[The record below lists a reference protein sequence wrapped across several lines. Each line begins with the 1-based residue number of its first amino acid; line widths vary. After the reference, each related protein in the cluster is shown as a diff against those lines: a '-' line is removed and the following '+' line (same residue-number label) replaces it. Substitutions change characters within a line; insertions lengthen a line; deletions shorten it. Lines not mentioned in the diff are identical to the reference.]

1 MSIER
6 VKEQHEEIDA
16 LNAKLGASFRVLKG
30 IEVDIL
36 ADGTLDFPDEVLRT
50 FDLVVAS
57 VHSRFNMDAAEQ
69 TARMIRA
76 VSNPY
81 VDIVGHPTGRL
92 LLTRDPYPLDLFAL
106 IDAAAERGVA
116 IEINAH
122 PQRLDLDPA
131 GLRHGLAQG
140 MKTSINPDSHATAG
154 LSDVAYGIDTAR
166 RGWCTA
172 GDVLNTL
179 SLSELLAWLRKRR
192 KRAGA

>member
-1 MSIER
+1 
-6 VKEQHEEIDA
+6 
-16 LNAKLGASFRVLKG
+16 
-30 IEVDIL
+30 L
-36 ADGTLDFPDEVLRT
+36 AT

-57 VHSRFNMDAAEQ
+57 VHSRFNLGAAEQ
-69 TARMIRA
+69 TERMIRA

-92 LLTRDPYPLDLFAL
+92 LLTRDPYPLDVFAV
-106 IDAAAERGVA
+106 IDAAVERGVA

-131 GLRHGLAQG
+131 GLRHGLASG
-140 MKTSINPDSHATAG
+140 MKTSVNPDAHDTAG
-154 LSDVAYGIDTAR
+154 LFDIAYGIETAR

-179 SLSELLAWLRKRR
+179 SLPDLLEWLRRR
-192 KRAGA
+192 RDRAGA